1 MHFSDSSRSSGL
13 AHLWVNSWVIGNNIA
28 VKFTFCGELY
38 SFVITGVSPFIHHQI
53 ITIIITSS
61 SHCHHIITII
71 IKLSPLSSL
80 HHHIVITS
88 SPLSSNYHHLIITLS
103 PPVSKDHI
111 SHSISRKRL
120 HQLKRFS
127 NHGEKKEKGN
137 WLWVKV
143 NSAIRS
149 TLT

>member
-1 MHFSDSSRSSGL
+1 MHFSDSSKSSDSSRSSGL
-13 AHLWVNSWVIGNNIA
+13 AHLWVNSWVIGNIIA
-28 VKFTFCGELY
+28 VNFTFCGGLY
-38 SFVITGVSPFIHHQI
+38 SFVITGVSLIIHHQI

-88 SPLSSNYHHLIITLS
+88 LPLSSNYHHLIITLS

-120 HQLKRFS
+120 HQLKGSQTAER
-127 NHGEKKEKGN
+127 KREKG
-137 WLWVKV
+137 WL
-143 NSAIRS
+143 
-149 TLT
+149 TLS